1 MCPECMEDFMK
12 WLYAK
17 RTGGINS
24 MTNGERKEAIKWVES
39 RAKVATMPGA
49 QKMFRFALEA
59 LRKWIGANRKGRI
72 TMTQNELDKILE
84 NHKKWL
90 NGEDGG
96 SRANLRGANLR
107 GANLQV
113 ADLRGADL
121 RDVNLWDAALQ
132 GAKLWGADLQGANL
146 QGANLRAA
154 DLRGADL
161 RAAELRDVNL
171 WGADL
176 RGANLWG
183 ADLRGAALQVANFM
197 DANFSDVNLGGADL
211 RGANLQTADLRGA
224 DVDYSC
230 WPLGCGSLDVIVDRR
245 IFCQLAYH
253 LCRVIVDDDEC
264 KEAQLM
270 LGKLANEFHR
280 ADECG
285 RVPENEDKR

>member
-1 MCPECMEDFMK
+1 
-12 WLYAK
+12 
-17 RTGGINS
+17 

-96 SRANLRGANLR
+96 SRANLQGANLR

-132 GAKLWGADLQGANL
+132 GAKLWGGERALVWRLSPLSGYCRCFS
-146 QGANLRAA
+146 GRAA
-154 DLRGADL
+154 MMTPKN
-161 RAAELRDVNL
+161 V
-171 WGADL
+171 
-176 RGANLWG
+176 
-183 ADLRGAALQVANFM
+183 
-197 DANFSDVNLGGADL
+197 SP
-211 RGANLQTADLRGA
+211 T
-224 DVDYSC
+224 
-230 WPLGCGSLDVIVDRR
+230 P
-245 IFCQLAYH
+245 
-253 LCRVIVDDDEC
+253 RV
-264 KEAQLM
+264 
-270 LGKLANEFHR
+270 
-280 ADECG
+280 
-285 RVPENEDKR
+285 

>member
-1 MCPECMEDFMK
+1 
-12 WLYAK
+12 
-17 RTGGINS
+17 
-24 MTNGERKEAIKWVES
+24 
-39 RAKVATMPGA
+39 
-49 QKMFRFALEA
+49 
-59 LRKWIGANRKGRI
+59 
-72 TMTQNELDKILE
+72 MTQNELDKILK

-90 NGEDGG
+90 AGEDGG

-132 GAKLWGADLQGANL
+132 GAKLW
-146 QGANLRAA
+146 
-154 DLRGADL
+154 
-161 RAAELRDVNL
+161 
-171 WGADL
+171 
-176 RGANLWG
+176 
-183 ADLRGAALQVANFM
+183 
-197 DANFSDVNLGGADL
+197 GADL

-285 RVPENEDKR
+285 RVPETPKEDNDG

>member
-1 MCPECMEDFMK
+1 
-12 WLYAK
+12 
-17 RTGGINS
+17 
-24 MTNGERKEAIKWVES
+24 
-39 RAKVATMPGA
+39 
-49 QKMFRFALEA
+49 
-59 LRKWIGANRKGRI
+59 
-72 TMTQNELDKILE
+72 MTQNELDKILE

-96 SRANLRGANLR
+96 SRANLQGANLR

-132 GAKLWGADLQGANL
+132 GAKLWGADLRGANL
-146 QGANLRAA
+146 QAADLRGA

-171 WGADL
+171 W
-176 RGANLWG
+176 
-183 ADLRGAALQVANFM
+183 
-197 DANFSDVNLGGADL
+197 GADL

-285 RVPENEDKR
+285 RVPETPKEDNDG

>member
-1 MCPECMEDFMK
+1 
-12 WLYAK
+12 
-17 RTGGINS
+17 
-24 MTNGERKEAIKWVES
+24 
-39 RAKVATMPGA
+39 
-49 QKMFRFALEA
+49 
-59 LRKWIGANRKGRI
+59 
-72 TMTQNELDKILE
+72 MTQNELDKILK

-90 NGEDGG
+90 AGEDGG

-132 GAKLWGADLQGANL
+132 
-146 QGANLRAA
+146 
-154 DLRGADL
+154 
-161 RAAELRDVNL
+161 
-171 WGADL
+171 
-176 RGANLWG
+176 
-183 ADLRGAALQVANFM
+183 
-197 DANFSDVNLGGADL
+197 
-211 RGANLQTADLRGA
+211 GANLQTADLRGA

-253 LCRVIVDDDEC
+253 LCRVIVDDDDC

-285 RVPENEDKR
+285 RVAETPKEEQHEPSL